1 MLLHYCQVHL
11 SLCANFSAHFE
22 LKGYLVVLPEI
33 LVPPEDHAE
42 GESDIKVDCMDGISI
57 YCRPGPWRE
66 HHAQVCTCQHLE
78 NIGRGWLR
86 NATSQEAAGSL
97 DQRNGAPA
105 RSPCE
110 GGIAKKSQV
119 VFLYTYSELVLGVL
133 SLTTSR
139 PSTGRKRL
147 NGMINLGC
155 TKRPCSKR

>member
-1 MLLHYCQVHL
+1 MPISVPISSSKDTLWSSQRFLSLLKTMQKGSLTSKWTAWMGAASIADQVHGENIML
-11 SLCANFSAHFE
+11 KYVHANIW
-22 LKGYLVVLPEI
+22 K
-33 LVPPEDHAE
+33 
-42 GESDIKVDCMDGISI
+42 
-57 YCRPGPWRE
+57 
-66 HHAQVCTCQHLE
+66 
-78 NIGRGWLR
+78 IGRGGLR